1 MNNLLT
7 IYFFNKKQNN
17 FLIIS
22 SLVAII
28 LLLIRVKVTYSMYLL
43 FLIWNLFLAVIPY
56 SISHLIKIDF
66 SLRFYNFKNI
76 LLVITWFLFIPNTF
90 YLLTD
95 FVHLHHDST
104 PQLVFD
110 FILFT
115 SFTIA
120 GFYCGILSIFNI
132 YNQIIFFHSK
142 KIATIF
148 TIIISYLCAF
158 GIYLGRILRFNS
170 WDVISNPFSLIN
182 SIYKSAFQLETIA
195 FTLILGSIILATNLI
210 YFNVKFKDL

>member
-7 IYFFNKKQNN
+7 IYFLNKKQNN

-66 SLRFYNFKNI
+66 SLKLYNFKN
-76 LLVITWFLFIPNTF
+76 LLLLITWFLFIPNTF
-90 YLLTD
+90 YLITD
-95 FVHLHHDST
+95 FVHLHHIST

-120 GFYCGILSIFNI
+120 GSYCGILSIFNI
-132 YNQIIFFHSK
+132 YNQILFFHSK
-142 KIATIF
+142 KTATIF
-148 TIIISYLCAF
+148 TILISYLCAF

-170 WDVISNPFSLIN
+170 WDIISNPFSLIN
-182 SIYKSAFQLETIA
+182 SILKSAFQPETIV
-195 FTLILGSIILATNLI
+195 FTLILGSVIVSVNLI
-210 YFNVKFKDL
+210 YFNVKTKKI